1 MPPDEQ
7 QDPEAGLPVFGFLP
21 IPSCFPHY
29 WQSGSQIWKS
39 ARLAPASNLA
49 LFSLINPSP
58 GMVYKT
64 IPQDNLIHS
73 QT

>member
-29 WQSGSQIWKS
+29 WQSDSQNWKS
-39 ARLAPASNLA
+39 AHVLPL
-49 LFSLINPSP
+49 
-58 GMVYKT
+58 
-64 IPQDNLIHS
+64 PQIWHFFP
-73 QT
+73 